1 MSATLSKASLKQ
13 IDAAEPQRSTW
24 LSANAGSGK
33 TRVLTNRVARLL
45 LEGTDPQNILC
56 LTYTKAAASEMQ
68 NRLFSRLGSWA
79 MMEKGALSEELHD
92 LGVSHGADPAFLAQ
106 ARRLFAQAIE
116 TPGGLRIQTIHSF
129 CSSLL
134 RRFPREAMVTPGFT
148 ELDDRSAAQLRERV
162 ADDMSVGE
170 DRALLFEMIKV
181 LGGND
186 FEKFTAE
193 IVSKKASFENE
204 LSPSDAKALFGLAPE
219 DTQERIVSEVFLGG
233 EGELLKEL
241 ARHLLSGND
250 NATDQSAASKLVAL
264 DRLDAS
270 ALPVLEGIFLFG
282 AGAQSPFGAKV
293 GKFPTQKSLK
303 QIPELTGLTPQVEA
317 LMLRIEAARPKRIA
331 LAAANS
337 AATLNA
343 FARAFIARYNTA
355 KEARGWLDFD
365 DLINKTKTLLTDPQV
380 AQWVLYRLDG
390 GIDHI
395 LVDEAQDTAPEQW
408 AVIEQ
413 LAQEI
418 TSGQG
423 ARENR
428 QRTIFAV
435 GDKKQ
440 SIYSFQG
447 ADSTEFE
454 RMREV
459 FDKKLAHHEA
469 QLHRASLDFSFRSS
483 PAILELVDTVFNAH
497 AASGF
502 SQEKHIAFHAD
513 MPGRVDIWEPI
524 AEADKA
530 QDREWHDPVDIVSPG
545 DPVVQLAERIAAQ
558 IKAMIDAGTLLP
570 TKQKD
575 GKWQARPVHEG
586 DFLILL
592 QRRKELFHEII
603 RACKKEGLEIAGA
616 DRLHIN
622 EELAVKDL
630 TALLNFLETPEDD
643 LSLAAVLRS
652 PLFGWTEQELYTLAA
667 HRGPAYLW
675 TALRD
680 AREAH
685 PETLSIL
692 DDLRSQADFLRPFE
706 LIDRMLTRHNG
717 RKRIL
722 ARLGHEAEEA
732 VDAFLNLALAYER
745 SAVPSLTG
753 FLSWLASDDPEVKR
767 QVESAGKRIRVMTVH
782 GAKGLEAPIV
792 IMPETMNREPPPMG
806 QVLPHESGA
815 FYAAAKEARPPAI
828 AAVHDAAVT
837 RLLEERLRLLYVSM
851 TRAEKWLIIA
861 AAGKTD
867 PDKSWYHDIS
877 EAAAQLGFEMVQDH
891 GQSFR
896 RIERGDWSALS
907 REPGESDSAFDVTLE
922 PFFHTASPTPA
933 RPEKAKSA
941 SELPGAKALGSD
953 RTQDRD
959 KAKAYGT
966 MVHLLLEHL
975 PAHDPDKWSDIAGNL
990 LASFGDDAPLAKA
1003 LAEARAVLRAP
1014 ELQHLFAAGALSE
1027 VAVTAPSQTLGARLH
1042 GTIDKLLIGDD
1053 KITVIDFKTN
1063 PTIPDAPSDCPIGIL
1078 RQMGAYIE
1086 ALKQI
1091 YPDHE
1096 IEAQVLWTHA
1106 PKLMSLPHDLVIT
1119 AYERT
1124 PYLDDTETGS

>member
-1 MSATLSKASLKQ
+1 MNTALSQASLKQ

-79 MMEKGALSEELHD
+79 MMEKGDLSRELHD
-92 LGVSHGADPAFLAQ
+92 LGVPHGPDPAFLAQ

-129 CSSLL
+129 CASLL

-162 ADDMSVGE
+162 ADDMAGGE
-170 DRALLFEMIKV
+170 DRALLFDMIKV

-193 IVSKKASFENE
+193 IVSKKALFEKEHSQNE
-204 LSPSDAKALFGLAPE
+204 TKALFGLKPE
-219 DTQERIVSEVFLGG
+219 DTLESILSEVFIGG
-233 EGELLKEL
+233 EAEVLEEL
-241 ARHLLSGND
+241 ARLLMLGEDNKND
-250 NATDQSAASKLVAL
+250 QLAALKLASL
-264 DRLDAS
+264 ERLDAS
-270 ALPVLEGIFLFG
+270 VLPVLEGVFLNGSG
-282 AGAQSPFGAKV
+282 AKFPFSVKV
-293 GKFPTQKSLK
+293 GKFPTKKSLE
-303 QIPELTGLTPQVEA
+303 QIPELEALLPQLEA
-317 LMLRIEAARPKRIA
+317 LMLRVEAARPKRIA
-331 LAAANS
+331 LAAARD

-343 FARAFIARYNTA
+343 FARAFLARYTSA
-355 KEARGWLDFD
+355 KDARGWLDFD

-395 LVDEAQDTAPEQW
+395 LVDEAQDTSPEQW

-447 ADSTEFE
+447 ADATEFE
-454 RMREV
+454 RMRDTFE
-459 FDKKLAHHEA
+459 KNLSHHQT

-483 PAILELVDTVFNAH
+483 PAILELVDQVFSLH
-497 AASGF
+497 AEAGF
-502 SQEKHIAFHAD
+502 RHEEHIPFHAD

-524 AEADKA
+524 AEADKT
-530 QDREWHDPVDIVSPG
+530 QDREWYDPVDIVSPG
-545 DPVVQLAERIAAQ
+545 DPMVQLAEQIAAQ
-558 IKAMIDAGTLLP
+558 IKAMINAETLIP
-570 TKQKD
+570 TKKE
-575 GKWQARPVHEG
+575 GGTWQARPVHEG

-592 QRRKELFHEII
+592 QRRKDLFHEII
-603 RACKKEGLEIAGA
+603 RACKKENLEIAGA
-616 DRLHIN
+616 DRLRIN

-652 PLFGWTEQELYTLAA
+652 PLFGWSEQALYSLCA
-667 HRGPAYLW
+667 HRGHAYLW
-675 TALRD
+675 TALRNTRD
-680 AREAH
+680 EH
-685 PETLSIL
+685 PETLAIL

-706 LIDRMLTRHNG
+706 LIDRMLTRHGG

-732 VDAFLNLALAYER
+732 VDAFLGQALAYER

-792 IMPETMNREPPPMG
+792 IMPETMNRKPPQMG
-806 QVLPHESGA
+806 QVLARENGA
-815 FYAAAKEARPPAI
+815 FYAAARDARPPAL
-828 AAVHDAAVT
+828 AQAHDAALAKLT
-837 RLLEERLRLLYVSM
+837 EERLRLLYVSM

-877 EAAAQLGFEMVQDH
+877 EAAGQLGCETVVEH
-891 GQSFR
+891 GHGFR
-896 RIERGDWSALS
+896 RIERGDWRALQAQ
-907 REPGESDSAFDVTLE
+907 EDTPDQTLDVSLE
-922 PFFHTASPTPA
+922 PHLRTHATVPERPA
-933 RPEKAKSA
+933 KAVSA
-941 SELPGAKALGSD
+941 SGLPGAKALGSD
-953 RTQDRD
+953 NAQDRED
-959 KAKAYGT
+959 AKTYGT

-975 PAHDPDKWSDIAGNL
+975 PMHDPEDWPDIAQNL
-990 LASFGDDAPLAKA
+990 LADTASKVTLTKA
-1003 LAEARAVLRAP
+1003 LAEARAVLSAP
-1014 ELQHLFAAGALSE
+1014 ELQHLFMPDALSE
-1027 VAVTAPSQTLGARLH
+1027 VALTAPSEALGARLH
-1042 GTIDKLLIGDD
+1042 GTVDKLLIADG

-1063 PTIPDAPSDCPIGIL
+1063 PTIPETPSACPVGIL
-1078 RQMGAYIE
+1078 RQMGAYTE
-1086 ALKQI
+1086 ALGQI
-1091 YPDHE
+1091 YPGRD

-1106 PKLMSLPHDLVIT
+1106 PRLMSLPQDIVMNAL
-1119 AYERT
+1119 ERT
-1124 PYLDDTETGS
+1124 PYLDDPGTGS

>member
-1 MSATLSKASLKQ
+1 MSAALSQATLKQ

-79 MMEKGALSEELHD
+79 MMEKSALSQELHG
-92 LGVSHGADPAFLAQ
+92 LGVSQGADPAFLAQ

-129 CSSLL
+129 CASLL

-162 ADDMSVGE
+162 ADDMSGGE
-170 DRALLFEMIKV
+170 DHALLFDMIKV

-186 FEKFTAE
+186 FEKFTAD
-193 IVSKKASFENE
+193 IVSKKAIFDIP
-204 LSPSDAKALFGLAPE
+204 LSYDEAKVQLGLKPD
-219 DTQERIVSEVFLGG
+219 DTVESLLSEVFSGG
-233 EGELLKEL
+233 EKELLAEL
-241 ARHLLSGND
+241 TELLLSGED
-250 NATDQSAASKLVAL
+250 NTSDQAVAHKLTSVNRLDQSALPIL
-264 DRLDAS
+264 ES
-270 ALPVLEGIFLFG
+270 AFLFG
-282 AGAQSPFGAKV
+282 GNAKSPFGAKA
-293 GKFPTQKSLK
+293 GKFPTKKSLD
-303 QIPELTGLTPQVEA
+303 QLPELQALVPQLDA
-317 LMLRIEAARPKRIA
+317 LMLRVEAARPKRIA
-331 LAAANS
+331 LAS
-337 AATLNA
+337 ARESATLNA
-343 FARAFIARYNTA
+343 FARAFLARYNAA

-365 DLINKTKTLLTDPQV
+365 DLINKTRALLTDPQV
-380 AQWVLYRLDG
+380 AEWVLYRLDG
-390 GIDHI
+390 GMDHI
-395 LVDEAQDTAPEQW
+395 LVDEAQDTSPEQW

-418 TSGQG
+418 TSGEG

-447 ADSTEFE
+447 ADATEFE
-454 RMREV
+454 RMRET
-459 FDKKLAHHEA
+459 FDRKLAHHET

-483 PAILELVDTVFNAH
+483 PAILELVDEVFAAH
-497 AASGF
+497 AGSGF
-502 SQEKHIAFHAD
+502 SQEKHIAYHAD
-513 MPGRVDIWEPI
+513 MPGRVDIWEPV

-530 QDREWHDPVDIVSPG
+530 QDREWYDPVDIVSPG
-545 DPVVQLAERIAAQ
+545 DPVVQLAERIALQ
-558 IKAMIDAGTLLP
+558 IKAMIDAETLIP
-570 TKQKD
+570 IKNKD
-575 GKWQARPVHEG
+575 GTWQARPVHEG
-586 DFLILL
+586 NFLILL
-592 QRRKELFHEII
+592 QRRRELFHEII

-616 DRLHIN
+616 DRLRIN

-652 PLFGWTEQELYTLAA
+652 PLFGWSEQDLYSLSA
-667 HRGPAYLW
+667 HRGSAYLW
-675 TALRD
+675 TALRN
-680 AREAH
+680 ARDQY
-685 PETLSIL
+685 PETLAIL
-692 DDLRSQADFLRPFE
+692 DDLRSQTDFLRPYE
-706 LIDRMLTRHNG
+706 LIDRMLTRHRG
-717 RKRIL
+717 RKNIL

-732 VDAFLNLALAYER
+732 VDAFLDLALAYER

-767 QVESAGKRIRVMTVH
+767 QAESAGKRIRVMTVH

-815 FYAAAKEARPPAI
+815 FYVAAKEARPPAI
-828 AAVHDAAVT
+828 AKVHEAAVT
-837 RLLEERLRLLYVSM
+837 KLLEERLRLLYVSM

-867 PDKSWYHDIS
+867 PEKSWYHDIS
-877 EAAAQLGFEMVQDH
+877 EAADRIGCETVQEH

-896 RIERGDWSALS
+896 RIERGDWSALAP
-907 REPGESDSAFDVTLE
+907 RKDEAAAAFDVALE
-922 PFFHTASPTPA
+922 PLFHAASATPA
-933 RPEKAKSA
+933 RPGKARSA
-941 SELPGAKALGSD
+941 SELPGEKALGSD
-953 RTQDRD
+953 RAQDRKD
-959 KAKAYGT
+959 AKAYGT

-975 PAHDPDKWSDIAGNL
+975 PAHDADNWPDIAKNL
-990 LASFGDDAPLAKA
+990 LAPFGDDATIAKA
-1003 LAEARAVLRAP
+1003 LAEARAVLTAS
-1014 ELQHLFAAGALSE
+1014 ELQHLFTPDTLSE
-1027 VAVTAPSQTLGARLH
+1027 VALTVPSETLGTRLH
-1042 GTIDKLLIGDD
+1042 GTIDKLLIGGE

-1063 PTIPDAPSDCPIGIL
+1063 PTIPGAPSDCPVGIL

-1086 ALKQI
+1086 ALQKI
-1091 YPDHE
+1091 YPSRE

-1106 PKLMSLPHDLVIT
+1106 PKLMSLPHDLVMN

-1124 PYLDDTETGS
+1124 PYLDDAETGS